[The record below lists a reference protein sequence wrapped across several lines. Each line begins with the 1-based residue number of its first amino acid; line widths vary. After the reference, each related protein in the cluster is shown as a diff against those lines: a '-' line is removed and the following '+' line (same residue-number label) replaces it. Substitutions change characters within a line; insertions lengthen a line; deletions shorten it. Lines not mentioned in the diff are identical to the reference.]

1 MKRGIKVFAI
11 IFSFLFLTVINFS
24 CSAHTTIEEG
34 QALIR
39 IHIRANSNEE
49 SDQEV
54 KLKVRDAVTQYLSSA
69 LLSASSLQKAKRI
82 ISDERTTLE
91 QICDEVL
98 RKNGKA
104 YESNARITNEFF
116 PTRVYQNTVVQ
127 SGYYDALIID
137 LGNAQGDN
145 WWCVL
150 YPPMCFGT
158 DSTIVYKSRI
168 MEWWN
173 KIFEK

>member
-1 MKRGIKVFAI
+1 MKKGISIFVVII
-11 IFSFLFLTVINFS
+11 IFLFSVVINFS

-34 QALIR
+34 HALIR

-49 SDQEV
+49 SDQEI

-69 LLSASSLQKAKRI
+69 LQTASSLPKAKQI
-82 ISDERTTLE
+82 ISDERTTLI
-91 QICDEVL
+91 QLCNKVL
-98 RKNGKA
+98 RENGKT
-104 YESNARITNEFF
+104 YESNAEITNEFF
-116 PTRVYQNTVVQ
+116 PTRVYQDTVVE

-137 LGNAQGDN
+137 LGNAKGDN

-150 YPPMCFGT
+150 YPPLCFGT
-158 DSTIVYKSRI
+158 DSNIIYKSRI
-168 MEWWN
+168 VEWWN